1 MAYGQPMLG
10 ESAELYKEA
19 VEWGKAQQELIEKKE
34 WARKLILDDLLPM
47 LEEKQRLRAEQVK

>member
-1 MAYGQPMLG
+1 MAYGQAMLG

-34 WARKLILDDLLPM
+34 RARKLILDDLIPM
-47 LEEKQRLRAEQVK
+47 LEEKQRLRAE